1 MNRSRE
7 PVSPT
12 SFASRTPRLTLGISA
27 SSKNTV
33 LIFLCFQGWV
43 ACKDEDAG
51 HRRAMMINR
60 VRYLLFRICSFLF
73 SWFSSFSSFFSFLFL
88 LLLLSLSLSLSR
100 ASCVRFFAEQKG
112 EGPKPNL
119 TAAFIPESVTWKI
132 VCTVPIVVL
141 LSLHTSTLKLALPK
155 ISHAPAKPVWTQGK
169 RQIWLIIKYGNWH
182 DHTFRVRSTLYLL
195 DSRPCWDILGA
206 LAS

>member
-60 VRYLLFRICSFLF
+60 VRYLLFRICFNFVYFFDFLHF
-73 SWFSSFSSFFSFLFL
+73 LHFVHICFFLIFFIFF
-88 LLLLSLSLSLSR
+88 LLLSLSRSLSLALSLSLS
-100 ASCVRFFAEQKG
+100 SCVRCFA
-112 EGPKPNL
+112 
-119 TAAFIPESVTWKI
+119 
-132 VCTVPIVVL
+132 VPIVVL

-155 ISHAPAKPVWTQGK
+155 SVMRLQSRFGPKESVKSGWSLWKLTRPWRSEYARLCTFSIPGHAG
-169 RQIWLIIKYGNWH
+169 I
-182 DHTFRVRSTLYLL
+182 F
-195 DSRPCWDILGA
+195 
-206 LAS
+206 

>member
-60 VRYLLFRICSFLF
+60 VRYLLFRICFNFVYFFDFLHF
-73 SWFSSFSSFFSFLFL
+73 LHFVHICFFLIFLYFFSS
-88 LLLLSLSLSLSR
+88 SLSLSLALSLSR
-100 ASCVRFFAEQKG
+100 SLSLSSCVRCFA
-112 EGPKPNL
+112 
-119 TAAFIPESVTWKI
+119 
-132 VCTVPIVVL
+132 VPIVVL

-155 ISHAPAKPVWTQGK
+155 SVMRLQSRFGPKESVKSGWSLNMEIDTTIRSEYARLCTFSIPGHAG
-169 RQIWLIIKYGNWH
+169 I
-182 DHTFRVRSTLYLL
+182 F
-195 DSRPCWDILGA
+195 
-206 LAS
+206 

>member
-73 SWFSSFSSFFSFLFL
+73 SWFSSFSSFFHIFFLLFL
-88 LLLLSLSLSLSR
+88 LFLLLSLSLSISLSLSLSR
-100 ASCVRFFAEQKG
+100 PALDSLQSRKERGQNQTWLQPPFLSQSLERSCVLYQSWFF
-112 EGPKPNL
+112 
-119 TAAFIPESVTWKI
+119 
-132 VCTVPIVVL
+132 
-141 LSLHTSTLKLALPK
+141 
-155 ISHAPAKPVWTQGK
+155 
-169 RQIWLIIKYGNWH
+169 
-182 DHTFRVRSTLYLL
+182 
-195 DSRPCWDILGA
+195 
-206 LAS
+206 

>member
-60 VRYLLFRICSFLF
+60 VRYLLFRICFFYFLDF
-73 SWFSSFSSFFSFLFL
+73 LDFLDFLHFFIFFIFFFFFFFFFSLSL
-88 LLLLSLSLSLSR
+88 SISLSLSLSR
-100 ASCVRFFAEQKG
+100 PALDSLQSRKERGQNQTWLQPPFLSQSLERSCVLYQSWFF
-112 EGPKPNL
+112 
-119 TAAFIPESVTWKI
+119 
-132 VCTVPIVVL
+132 
-141 LSLHTSTLKLALPK
+141 
-155 ISHAPAKPVWTQGK
+155 
-169 RQIWLIIKYGNWH
+169 
-182 DHTFRVRSTLYLL
+182 
-195 DSRPCWDILGA
+195 
-206 LAS
+206 